1 MNFEKFYQTNEVL
14 FVLLFLKSI
23 YIMNLAETMKKDAE
37 RSKRART
44 KKLAKQKAD
53 LKKKG
58 VSDKDIKKKID
69 KQESNR
75 FIRRYKGGFI

>member
-69 KQESNR
+69 KQEANR
-75 FIRRYKGGFI
+75 FLRRYKGGFI